1 MKAMRAPQF
10 GGPELL
16 RLEDA
21 PDPQVKEGHVV
32 IRVKATGINPAD
44 LVRLSGRYPQ
54 TLPLPY
60 IPGTDVCGEV
70 EAVGAGV
77 THVRLGDRVF
87 GRSLNGGGYAEKA
100 SLPANETIPLPANL
114 SFAEGAAIPVPFY
127 TAYVALHHKAALK
140 AGETVLVSA
149 GGGGVGVAAV
159 QLAKAAGA
167 RVFTTVGSQE
177 KAEGT
182 RALGADIAIN
192 YKAQDF
198 AAEVQK
204 LTDGNGANVIIENVA
219 TDNLAKDFFA
229 LARYGR
235 IVLIGT
241 GTGKAPEATFGVST
255 ALMKDATIHGMVL
268 GNSAASIPD
277 IASALTAMF
286 AVGTLK
292 AIVHKSYLLS
302 AAPQALQDLL
312 AGKVFG
318 KLVLVPEH
326 D

>member
-21 PDPQVKEGHVV
+21 LDPQVKEGHVV

-60 IPGTDVCGEV
+60 IPGTDVAGEV

-77 THVRLGDRVF
+77 THVRVDDRVF

-100 SLPANETIPLPANL
+100 SLPASETIPLPANL
-114 SFAEGAAIPVPFY
+114 SFVEGAAIPVPFY

-149 GGGGVGVAAV
+149 GGGGVGVAAI
-159 QLAKAAGA
+159 QLAKTAGA
-167 RVFTTVGSQE
+167 RVLTTVGSQE

-192 YKAQDF
+192 YKTQDF

-219 TDNLAKDFFA
+219 TDNLAKDFVA

-286 AVGTLK
+286 AMGTLK

-302 AAPQALQDLL
+302 AASQALHDLL

-318 KLVLVPEH
+318 KLVLVP
-326 D
+326 